1 MHCGSTGI
9 VCWWPS
15 QILYVS
21 EQQGAVSIR
30 ITCILST
37 GMNSSLSHCTP
48 AAKHT
53 FKDKMMKSFR
63 MMTVEH

>member
-21 EQQGAVSIR
+21 EQQGVVSMH
-30 ITCILST
+30 ITYILST

-48 AAKHT
+48 VTKHT
-53 FKDKMMKSFR
+53 LKDKMMKSFR